1 MQESFSNSA
10 GRHLHD
16 AQLLLGKERWDNAV
30 YLAGYVVECSFK
42 VLVEQHFKHDR
53 GAVKKYGHDLTEL
66 EGRAM
71 ERLRVLYPILDR
83 ISFGETF
90 QQVQECFNEE
100 TVRDLLVPKLESVT
114 IIRDL
119 KGKIRLFI
127 EQLNDRS
134 IEEAEI
140 ADLKSFLSSK
150 LGNYYGNDIWLPS
163 GEKDG
168 YKALIDTIKDERV
181 LAPWDD
187 ESVLPRWYILERHI
201 AKQAWTDNTLG
212 QPPWSEDLVEKK
224 HKPAIVSFFS
234 FKGGVGRTSAL
245 VATALTLARNGHR
258 VAVVDLDL
266 EAPGLATIFSPDDSD
281 NLGVIDYLLEKK
293 IQNQDWKLRTHI
305 IPINEQTLLGDYGQ
319 PLQLL
324 PAGTVDDNYLE
335 KLARL
340 DFQNLVDGEL
350 QSTMQNML
358 RELESAVRPLDF
370 ILMDARAGFH
380 DIGGLAITN
389 LSHGVV
395 IFGTQSRQSW
405 AGLTHVIRHLASSGV
420 DERLPL
426 ILVHSMAPEIGM
438 LGRETE
444 LTEFREQAYNLF
456 QENYYSEDEDVPNPN
471 DKEEPFFPVVVPY
484 QKSLRGDIALFSR
497 NSTPEESNRL
507 SDLVMIMTDSLYQDI
522 AEKLCRLFGRE
533 LKNVEQLEL

>member
-1 MQESFSNSA
+1 M
-10 GRHLHD
+10 
-16 AQLLLGKERWDNAV
+16 
-30 YLAGYVVECSFK
+30 
-42 VLVEQHFKHDR
+42 
-53 GAVKKYGHDLTEL
+53 T
-66 EGRAM
+66 
-71 ERLRVLYPILDR
+71 

-90 QQVQECFNEE
+90 ERVRECFNEQSIIN
-100 TVRDLLVPKLESVT
+100 LLVPKLESVT

-150 LGNYYGNDIWLPS
+150 LGNYYGNDIWLPA

-168 YKALIDTIKDERV
+168 YKALIDTIKAEIV

-212 QPPWSEDLVEKK
+212 KPPWSEDLVAQK

-266 EAPGLATIFSPDDSD
+266 EAPGLATIFSPDSSN

-426 ILVHSMAPEIGM
+426 ILVHSMAPASEIS
-438 LGRETE
+438 GRETE
-444 LTEFREQAYNLF
+444 LTEFREQAYDLF
-456 QENYYSEDEDVPNPN
+456 QENYYSEDEEDEIVPDPN
-471 DKEEPFFPVVVPY
+471 NREEPFFPVVVPY

-497 NSTPEESNRL
+497 NSTPEESTRL
-507 SDLVMIMTDSLYQDI
+507 LNLVRIMTDSPYQEI
-522 AEKLCRLFGRE
+522 AEKLCDLFGRE
-533 LKNVEQLEL
+533 FQKNN